1 MSKYSSFSY
10 KIWINGAEMSS
21 DRMEMVTDV
30 VYEDNCTGSDLL
42 TITISDP
49 NLKFFG
55 DNVILHGAKIKF
67 EAKHSYSNSSSTTFS
82 GYIDVIDIDFPSDGV
97 PTMTINCMDESFNMD
112 RTPKKRTWE
121 KKKVSD
127 IVSQIFGEYGLSKK
141 IDATSTTED
150 SITQSNTTD
159 MQFLTELASNQDEDY
174 LCFVKDKTGYFV
186 KKDRGTSP
194 QKTLKY
200 RQDPYDIHSF
210 SPRITLDPIVDKEEQ
225 AKKDKK

>member
-1 MSKYSSFSY
+1 MSKYSSFTY
-10 KIWINGAEMSS
+10 QIWINGALMSS
-21 DRMEMVTDV
+21 DRMEMITDI

-42 TITISDP
+42 TITICDP

-67 EAKHSYSNSSSTTFS
+67 EAKHTYTNTITTTSFS
-82 GYIDVIDIDFPSDGV
+82 GYIDVIDIDFPNTGV

-112 RTPKKRTWE
+112 RKPKKRTWE

-127 IVSQIFGEYGLSKK
+127 VVSQIFGEYGLSKK

-150 SITQSNTTD
+150 NITQSNTTD
-159 MQFLTELASNQDEDY
+159 MQFLIGLASNQKEDY
-174 LCFVKDKTGYFV
+174 LCFIKDKTGYFV

-194 QKTLKY
+194 QKTLNY
-200 RQDPYDIHSF
+200 RQDPFDIYSF
-210 SPRITLDPIVDKEEQ
+210 SPRITLDPIEDED
-225 AKKDKK
+225 AKK